1 MALLTLL
8 DAQLAFGHVPLLDH
22 ADFALETGER
32 VGLIGR
38 NGAGKSS
45 LLRILGGLE
54 SADDGQLQAQQS
66 LRVAFVAQEPELAAD
81 ATVFDAVAQS
91 LAPLRALMDTYAA
104 GQGDLDALQARIE
117 AQDGWTWRQRVDE
130 TLQRLRLP
138 AEGTIGT
145 LSGTPQ
151 PVWSFS
157 GDLPLANSVTIGAWS
172 AASGG
177 NWSSVANWLAGAVPN
192 GNAHWAVFTNQPAA
206 IAHRERIFL

>member
-22 ADFALETGER
+22 ADFALEPER

-117 AQDGWTWRQRVDE
+117 AQDGWTWRRRVDE
-130 TLQRLRLP
+130 TLSAPEGIRTVDGGQGDAIEAGGAGLRD
-138 AEGTIGT
+138 GQIHGRR
-145 LSGTPQ
+145 
-151 PVWSFS
+151 
-157 GDLPLANSVTIGAWS
+157 
-172 AASGG
+172 
-177 NWSSVANWLAGAVPN
+177 SSAGAARF
-192 GNAHWAVFTNQPAA
+192 GQ
-206 IAHRERIFL
+206 

>member
-22 ADFALETGER
+22 ADFALEAGER

-66 LRVAFVAQEPELAAD
+66 LRVAFVAQEPELADD

-91 LAPLRALMDTYAA
+91 LAPLRALMDSYAA
-104 GQGDLDALQARIE
+104 GQGDLDALQERIE
-117 AQDGWTWRQRVDE
+117 AQDGWTWRRRPTSRSTWPGLPE
-130 TLQRLRLP
+130 TRTWRWR
-138 AEGTIGT
+138 AGRR
-145 LSGTPQ
+145 
-151 PVWSFS
+151 
-157 GDLPLANSVTIGAWS
+157 
-172 AASGG
+172 
-177 NWSSVANWLAGAVPN
+177 WSSRRRTGTR
-192 GNAHWAVFTNQPAA
+192 G
-206 IAHRERIFL
+206 RR